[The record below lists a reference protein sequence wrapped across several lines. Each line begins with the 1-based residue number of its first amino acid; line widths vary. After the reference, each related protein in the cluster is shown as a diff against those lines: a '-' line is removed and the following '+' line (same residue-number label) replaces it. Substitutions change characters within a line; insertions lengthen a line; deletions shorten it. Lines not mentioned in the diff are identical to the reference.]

1 MDILG
6 GIFYYFNLYFLPI
19 FLAILIKGIW
29 SLFSSAF
36 SKDFLLFLMAIL
48 DLSFSIFAILSI
60 RGVEVL
66 SFLMVAKGLISLF

>member
-1 MDILG
+1 MDILS

-29 SLFSSAF
+29 SLFSSIF

-48 DLSFSIFAILSI
+48 DLSFSTFAILSI